1 MNIESIPVSP
11 FATNCYIV
19 SCPETK
25 EAAIIDA
32 GDEAEKILSFVDE
45 NNLNLKYLINT
56 HAHLDH
62 VTAVFDIQKERSIPF
77 LLHPNE
83 EVVLQG
89 LNQSQQMFGLGASDI
104 PTIDQFIDKNSEIK
118 LGKLTFKI
126 IETPGHTPGGICLL
140 MDNYLIAGDTL
151 FAGSIGR
158 TDLPGGDTNTL
169 LNSIQ
174 NQLMCLDDAVI
185 VYPGHGP
192 STSIGIERQSNPFI
206 NNRYT

>member
-11 FATNCYIV
+11 FMTNCYIV
-19 SCPETK
+19 SCPDTD

-32 GDEAEKILSFVDE
+32 GDEPEKLLTYIDE
-45 NNLNLKYLINT
+45 NNLKLKYLINT

-62 VTAVFDIQKERSIPF
+62 VAAVIDIQKERSVPF

-83 EVVLQG
+83 KTVLEG
-89 LNQSQQMFGLGASDI
+89 LNQSQQLFGLPNSEA
-104 PTIDQFIDKNSEIK
+104 PKVDQYIDKNSEIK
-118 LGKLTFKI
+118 LGNLVFKI

-140 MDNYLIAGDTL
+140 TGNHLIAGDTL

-174 NQLMCLDDAVI
+174 NQLMSLDDDII

-192 STSIGIERQSNPFI
+192 STSIGIERKSNPFI
-206 NNRYT
+206 NNRYA